1 MENPSAPL
9 SLGEKISYGLGDTA
23 SNLYF
28 KFFEVFLVYYYTDI
42 FGLNPAAM
50 GTMFLVA
57 NLWDAVNDP
66 LMGAIADRTNT
77 RKGKYR
83 PYLLWFAIPYGLT
96 GWLIFANFGFLTDP
110 GMKLAYAYATFILF
124 KMVYT
129 AINVPYSA
137 MMGVISPDAEDRQEL
152 GRFRFLGAFG
162 GGFLVFLSVRPL
174 VEFLGKGDESFGF
187 QLTMGIFGVLSVI
200 CFFICYKMTK
210 ERVIP
215 QVNEG
220 TVGLGEDLGLLCK
233 NTPWVIMFIAGILT
247 LTNVVLRGS
256 VTIHYCEYHLGWG
269 SDKVLW
275 WMDITTLFLSS
286 GTLGFIAG
294 CYMTKWVLS
303 RFTKKNALI
312 TLTLLNAVG
321 IFTFFIVPPEATMTL
336 FALNLICNLVAGPTP
351 AIVWAIYTDVADY
364 GEWRF
369 GRRATG
375 LVFSAAQFAQKMGIT
390 IAGSAAG
397 YLLAGFGYIA
407 NQEQT
412 PEALLGIRIIFC
424 ILPGVLA
431 LANGIILIFYPLS
444 QAQTQTIQAELAVT
458 RARND
463 SSP

>member
-1 MENPSAPL
+1 MEQSSAPL
-9 SLGEKISYGLGDTA
+9 SLREKIGYGLGDTA

-66 LMGAIADRTNT
+66 MMGAIADRTNT

-96 GWLIFANFGFLTDP
+96 GWLIFANFSFLDDP
-110 GMKLAYAYATFILF
+110 GMKLVYAYVTFILF

-137 MMGVISPDAEDRQEL
+137 MMGVISPHAEDRQEL

-162 GGFLVFLSVRPL
+162 GGFLIFLSVRPL
-174 VEFLGKGDESFGF
+174 VEFLGKGDESRGF
-187 QLTMGIFGVLSVI
+187 QLTMGLFGVLSVL
-200 CFFICYKMTK
+200 CFYICYKATK
-210 ERVIP
+210 EQIAP
-215 QVNEG
+215 QVNQEA
-220 TVGLGEDLGLLCK
+220 VSMREDLAFLCK
-233 NTPWVIMFIAGILT
+233 NTPWLIMFVAGILT

-256 VTIHYCEYHLGWG
+256 VTIHYCEYYLGWG
-269 SDKVLW
+269 AEKVLW
-275 WMDITTLFLSS
+275 WMDLTTLFLSS
-286 GTLGFIAG
+286 GTLAFIAG

-303 RFTKKNALI
+303 RYTKKHALI
-312 TLTLLNAVG
+312 TLTIINALG
-321 IFTFFIVPPEATMTL
+321 IFAFFIVPPEAVTLL
-336 FALNLICNLVAGPTP
+336 FALNLFCSFVAGPTP
-351 AIVWAIYTDVADY
+351 AIVWALYTDVADY

-412 PEALLGIRIIFC
+412 PDALLGIRIIFC
-424 ILPGVLA
+424 ILPGALA
-431 LANGIILIFYPLS
+431 LANGVLLIFYPLS
-444 QAQTQTIQAELAVT
+444 QKQTERIHAELAVS
-458 RARND
+458 RARNN
-463 SSP
+463 SEA